1 MDFSTSQTL
10 PSGYFSHS
18 QIIKNHSHFES
29 LRALIS
35 SPDLLN
41 EIGPRENHLFHFDPL
56 QTTSFH
62 SEAEICNI

>member
-1 MDFSTSQTL
+1 MILTHKRLLVDIFLTRKLSKSL
-10 PSGYFSHS
+10 SLCEFASV
-18 QIIKNHSHFES
+18 NFE
-29 LRALIS
+29 
-35 SPDLLN
+35 PC